1 MVILQQDP
9 LGAETPWYC
18 WPQNLTSL
26 GVRELCFPLDVSV
39 WSSRGSTAIW
49 EMRKII
55 SLHIFWVV
63 FPQWLPFSAFSL
75 KGYPKRKI
83 PQISIPSGS
92 HHLMSN
98 LPKSGPCCT
107 ELGWRSLFVSPS
119 RSSSTLTRNLRVMK
133 STFILICPT
142 RKSF

>member
-1 MVILQQDP
+1 
-9 LGAETPWYC
+9 
-18 WPQNLTSL
+18 
-26 GVRELCFPLDVSV
+26 
-39 WSSRGSTAIW
+39 
-49 EMRKII
+49 MRKII

-83 PQISIPSGS
+83 PQISTPSGS

-98 LPKSGPCCT
+98 LPKSGHCCT

-119 RSSSTLTRNLRVMK
+119 RSSCRHPNQEPQSHEKHFYPYLSHKKEFLKTPQRSLLVLP
-133 STFILICPT
+133 SPGEVPT
-142 RKSF
+142 HCQPLEETSGPGEKPPRPSQAI